1 MDVGEALGRA
11 VGGLLAPLVAEAS
24 LTRGVAVLHA
34 DGVVLHGK
42 VEALEADAPLGALGK
57 ALQGP
62 ALVRFSSALQRYR
75 EGRDP
80 PDVFGAAI
88 RFGAGTPEAQ
98 DLLFGT
104 FRHLWEIPLAP
115 LRTDPHDF
123 LANDFYTA
131 LPSHVPGTETL
142 FTFRLIPNAAAP
154 DGKDHRDRLE
164 RAVAEGRAKLR
175 LEARLN
181 AGGRYVPVASIELTS
196 SASLAPEEELH
207 WNPFRAG
214 AGLVPAGFFQAMR
227 AAVYPASQ
235 LGSSLAR
242 GPR

>member
-1 MDVGEALGRA
+1 MDVREALGRA
-11 VGGLLAPLVAEAS
+11 VGGLLAPLAAEAS

-34 DGVVLHGK
+34 DGVVLQGK
-42 VEALEADAPLGALGK
+42 VEALGADAPLGALGE

-62 ALVRFSSALQRYR
+62 ALVRFSSALRRYR

-88 RFGAGTPEAQ
+88 RFGAGTPKAQ
-98 DLLFGT
+98 DLVLAT

-123 LANDFYTA
+123 LANDFYSV

-142 FTFRLIPNAAAP
+142 FTFRLVPEAAAP
-154 DGKDHRDRLE
+154 EGRDHRDRLE
-164 RAVAEGRAKLR
+164 RAVAEGRAAVR
-175 LEARLN
+175 LEARLD
-181 AGGRYVPVASIELTS
+181 AGGRYVPVASIKLTG
-196 SASLAPEEELH
+196 SASLAPEELH
-207 WNPFRAG
+207 FNPFRAG
-214 AGLVPAGFFQAMR
+214 AGVVPAGFFQAVR

-235 LGSSLAR
+235 LGSAIAR